1 MGAEDIVQGLG
12 RDNSLERPLERVPG
26 PNLIILQPLTNVTI
40 AATSHE
46 TQVKIVHVLNNGVG
60 LSSWV
65 ALAYQVASVF
75 DKWWSST

>member
-1 MGAEDIVQGLG
+1 MQGLG

-46 TQVKIVHVLNNGVG
+46 TQVKIVHVLNNGGG
-60 LSSWV
+60 LSSWA

>member
-46 TQVKIVHVLNNGVG
+46 TQVKIVHVLNNGGG

-75 DKWWSST
+75 DK

>member
-1 MGAEDIVQGLG
+1 MQGLG

-26 PNLIILQPLTNVTI
+26 PNLIILQPQTNVTI
-40 AATSHE
+40 VGTSHE
-46 TQVKIVHVLNNGVG
+46 TEVKIVHILNNGVG
-60 LSSWV
+60 LISWV